1 MAKNPP
7 EWRPDSFLDYF
18 NEAATRLGYENLPI
32 AWGIAG
38 TNWKS
43 KEELTFFLDSLVNET
58 EAD

>member
-1 MAKNPP
+1 MAKNSP
-7 EWRPDSFLDYF
+7 EWRSDSFLDYF